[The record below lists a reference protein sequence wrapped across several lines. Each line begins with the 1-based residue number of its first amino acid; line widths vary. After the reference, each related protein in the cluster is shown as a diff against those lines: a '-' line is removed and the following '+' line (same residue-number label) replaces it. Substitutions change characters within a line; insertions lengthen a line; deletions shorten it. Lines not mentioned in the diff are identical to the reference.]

1 MPVKHI
7 RVMGVLY
14 SVCTEVPGIVLQYT
28 AALSSV
34 HQDRNNSLDY
44 VCVDWSRV
52 VLDPVVEGVDYIN
65 ASWTPGYS
73 GPTDFIISQHPVP
86 NTLHQFWSM
95 VWQTGTKII
104 VCLSVIPHQF
114 WPVMQVPLILPGT
127 FHFLK
132 GPSLKRWQCQI
143 CNDF

>member
-1 MPVKHI
+1 
-7 RVMGVLY
+7 MGVLY

-132 GPSLKRWQCQI
+132 GPSLKRWECQI